1 MLNNR
6 RRMYRVYV
14 ARTAPNEYR
23 EAVPELVY
31 YKTVRMSIADYQRS
45 AYTVNDLR
53 LQEVT
58 HIGWTADRT
67 LCKGMSVEGRY
78 TVEHVADGY
87 RETMVYLK
95 ELTQ

>member
-31 YKTVRMSIADYQRS
+31 YKTVRMSIAEYQRS
-45 AYTVNDLR
+45 AYAVNDLR

-58 HIGWTADRT
+58 HVGFTPDRT
-67 LCKGMSVEGRY
+67 LCKGMSVDGRY
-78 TVEHVADGY
+78 TVEHVTDNG
-87 RETMVYLK
+87 REAIIYMK